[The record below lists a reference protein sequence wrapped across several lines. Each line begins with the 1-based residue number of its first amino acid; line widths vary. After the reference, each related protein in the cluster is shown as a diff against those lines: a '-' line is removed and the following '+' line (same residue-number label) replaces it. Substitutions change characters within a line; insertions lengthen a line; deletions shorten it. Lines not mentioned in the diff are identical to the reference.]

1 MNFKHKNLDE
11 AITDFWIRFENKPY
25 TGGPLAWFGQS
36 SIAIDYYLAL
46 SYAIDKDDKN
56 SLLALLKTQNQ
67 PPEEFLPI
75 LAMLYEGKTS
85 KGGPKP
91 TFTYAEKVNLYF
103 IMLARKK
110 QTPGVQIEVIAENLY
125 EDMKDLP
132 HKLSATSLYNL
143 WKELD
148 PQLKGKLK
156 VENP

>member
-11 AITDFWIRFENKPY
+11 AFTDFWLRIEFDSY
-25 TGGPLAWFGQS
+25 SDPLTKS
-36 SIAIDYYLAL
+36 IDEIIAINYYLAL

-91 TFTYAEKVNLYF
+91 IFTYAEKVNLYF

-110 QTPGVQIEVIAENLY
+110 QTPDVQIEVIAENLY

-132 HKLSATSLYNL
+132 NKLSAASLYNL

>member
-11 AITDFWIRFENKPY
+11 AFTDFWLRIELDFY
-25 TGGPLAWFGQS
+25 SDPLTKS
-36 SIAIDYYLAL
+36 IDEIIAINYYLAL

-67 PPEEFLPI
+67 PPKEFLPI

-103 IMLARKK
+103 IMLAGKK
-110 QTPGVQIEVIAENLY
+110 QTPDLHIEIIAENLY

>member
-11 AITDFWIRFENKPY
+11 AFTDFWLRIELDFY
-25 TGGPLAWFGQS
+25 SDPLTKS
-36 SIAIDYYLAL
+36 IDEIIAINYYLAL
-46 SYAIDKDDKN
+46 SFAIDKDDKN

-91 TFTYAEKVNLYF
+91 IFTYAEKVNLYF

-110 QTPGVQIEVIAENLY
+110 QTPDVQIEVIAENLY